1 MPVSSIERTSGLQD
15 ALDVRPH
22 VLGSDKFAP
31 VGHRDAALHRLS
43 ETRIVVEKA
52 RDGFRSE
59 FMDVASVAGRD
70 CGKPGFLI
78 GTEANFH
85 DLRISIAARTV
96 KSINDFDAVLP
107 SRAQAVGWVSES
119 TLLEEQRRTRNPPLL
134 SRH

>member
-31 VGHRDAALHRLS
+31 VGRRDAALHRLG

-52 RDGFRSE
+52 GDGFLSE
-59 FMDVASVAGRD
+59 FMDVASVTGRD

-85 DLRISIAARTV
+85 GLKTSMAARIIE
-96 KSINDFDAVLP
+96 SINDFDAVLP
-107 SRAQAVGWVSES
+107 SRDAS
-119 TLLEEQRRTRNPPLL
+119 RRVD
-134 SRH
+134 